1 MVCTHME
8 ELVIHC
14 LVILHLEMKMAREL
28 LVGRHAV
35 PLREIAGILAL
46 LFVILVLPVPM
57 SDVSS
62 LSQLAVLVAG

>member
-1 MVCTHME
+1 MHVE

-14 LVILHLEMKMAREL
+14 LAILHLEMKMARE